1 MKQRIILSVIA
12 FSLLTPSAWAQ
23 TEKVTRQSSQQT
35 AKPQPAKGKAKSRW
49 KIQGNFHE
57 GLAMVEDA
65 NGKRGYIDKT
75 GILVIPCEW
84 KSASWEFREGM
95 AYVRDDR
102 DKYGYI
108 DKTGK
113 LVIPCQW
120 KEAWTFSEGLARVK
134 DDNSKYGFID
144 KTGKLVIPC
153 KLYNANDFHDGMTLV
168 RDGNFQWCF
177 IDKTGQVVIRT
188 EERQYDQRVIL
199 RVKDADGKY
208 GYVDKNGKQVTPY
221 QWKDAGELR
230 SDKTYVQDAN
240 GKYGY
245 IDMTGKLI
253 IPCQWSSAKDFL
265 GDYFAHWAAVKD
277 DNGKWGYIDKT
288 GKLVIPCQWEA
299 TEGFSEKLAAVKDAT
314 GDRYVRKEVKR

>member
-1 MKQRIILSVIA
+1 
-12 FSLLTPSAWAQ
+12 
-23 TEKVTRQSSQQT
+23 
-35 AKPQPAKGKAKSRW
+35 
-49 KIQGNFHE
+49 
-57 GLAMVEDA
+57 
-65 NGKRGYIDKT
+65 
-75 GILVIPCEW
+75 
-84 KSASWEFREGM
+84 
-95 AYVRDDR
+95 
-102 DKYGYI
+102 
-108 DKTGK
+108 
-113 LVIPCQW
+113 
-120 KEAWTFSEGLARVK
+120 
-134 DDNSKYGFID
+134 
-144 KTGKLVIPC
+144 
-153 KLYNANDFHDGMTLV
+153 LYNANDFHDGMALV

-314 GDRYVRKEVKR
+314 GKWGYIDTKGNVVIPCQWYGAGYFNSSGQAEVLDKSYKKHIINKQGEIVK